1 MRDANGY
8 PEPIRSGRTLDP
20 DGDSSVT
27 WWVYDRSDPDV
38 AECLTEP
45 PPDCGC
51 SGCWEGRPCR
61 VAGSVDAILA
71 NLTPARVFYSGPGR
85 AFSAGPTLRH
95 IGPRRVLVVQRVGLD
110 V

>member
-8 PEPIRSGRTLDP
+8 PEPIRSGRSIDP

-45 PPDCGC
+45 PPDCAC
-51 SGCWEGRPCR
+51 SGCWEG
-61 VAGSVDAILA
+61 AGCLTACSVDAILA
-71 NLTPARVFYSGPGR
+71 NLTPARAFYQGGRWGSHGPM
-85 AFSAGPTLRH
+85 LRH
-95 IGPRRVLVVQRVGLD
+95 LGPRRVLVTYRVVRD